1 MSGPCDRY
9 ESVVKVAAIYPD
21 LLGGRILV
29 QSSWAGIDSPVA
41 QFVTAE
47 TESALAAYAVR
58 PDLIR
63 EHSNIELSISQS
75 GYGRKQLNELI
86 QNAADAMLGRGGR
99 IKVVLTDSALYCANE
114 GDPFTETGYQTLM
127 LSHSSDKRDDQIGR
141 FGLGFKSV
149 LQISDEPQIFSR
161 SASVK
166 WSTHRSKELLE
177 TKFPGLSHY
186 PALRLA
192 ESVDPA
198 VAAAD
203 DTELAELMSWA
214 STVVKLP
221 LRDNL
226 TWISEELEK
235 FPHHF
240 LLFSPAIQELE
251 IIDRTHSK
259 SKNWSSIRDGQEI
272 TLHNGPYSEKWLL
285 LEYVHSVSATAL
297 ADAGSI
303 FARNEVKVS
312 WAVPLQGNPKSQR
325 GKFWNYFP
333 TKHETSLRGIVNAP
347 FKMNE
352 DRISMLETAYNS
364 EILTK
369 AVSRMVAA
377 ALPLL
382 STPADPAAHFDV
394 LPSRDKETFSWAD
407 AEIYAPIMTVLA
419 AVPSVPDRSGNLSR
433 ISDLNIQPEIPHS
446 KAIHELWDA
455 AIGDA
460 GPWVHQSAFS
470 HKDRNSLINRIV
482 KQANHKR
489 SSVTEWMEA
498 VVGNG
503 ELGDYENALA
513 IASAIHKR
521 KPDLDVRAR
530 DYVGEMRRSRIV
542 LMSDGR
548 LEAPISGR
556 LDLPTDPDEIGES
569 IVSFELVHHGLALTY
584 LKTLG
589 LEVLDGTTKLK
600 KIIRAAA
607 EDYTDPERAESL
619 WRVSRTFPVANVL
632 EMLMVF
638 AEPQKLLLKRKN
650 GTWGSL
656 GSSWLSGRLL
666 SADRPGDQ
674 ALVVDPLF
682 HARDISLLERLE
694 VRSTLPEQVRTA
706 AGETYL
712 TWKASEAARL
722 SRLSAD
728 SPEPFGAAGV
738 KVGPAMMT
746 PRLHELSGS
755 SDEARMQITKALLTR
770 KQYPSRIEFTSQYKT
785 AQDIEGPDLWW
796 VRNFGVFQTPL
807 GPIETKYCS
816 GSPTDFPTDF
826 LPFPGDEEAVALNLP
841 TAPEKL
847 SWAIIT
853 RLVETQLRI
862 DKVHL
867 YYGLLAKFGVRPPK
881 ELLVLLNRQGT
892 TRFDTSNVKVALD
905 ESSYSYLSASETHGA
920 IYVQNVDL
928 QEALTTVWKLDGVQI
943 EFSTEVV
950 TVESTDIERSLADA
964 LYPFISRVSKV
975 RQKTLCIPCS
985 AITKVNHNNIDTSSE
1000 AAPLNLHRD
1009 PDLNY
1014 VYYDEDMSPRQ
1025 LLAGLLELFGDRTAP
1040 ATVEQK
1046 RKQLVADK
1054 KRDER
1059 NKKVK
1064 DEKDPAKKLELLV
1077 GRDALVS
1084 LLPGSVQSMLA
1095 QREIDLTSKLVFDLV
1110 SNLYGTDL
1118 MQKLA
1123 PALEAMG
1130 VDDPSMFQGKSIEA
1144 RRVLSELGF
1153 DKALIHEPSIPKPKR
1168 EEIVGPIR
1176 LKVLHDYQIS
1186 TSRKIKD
1193 LLAGK
1198 TKNRRGVVQLPTGA
1212 GKTRVAAQSVIE
1224 HVATTSTPQLVVWV
1238 AHSEELCEQA
1248 IEAWTS
1254 VWQAVGPTG
1263 GRMAISRL
1271 WGGNAARQETTDL
1284 HLVVA
1289 TIQTLSKIAD
1299 DVERREPRG
1308 AQYSWLGNPNLVI
1321 IDEAHGAIAK
1331 SYTGVLKWMKRSA
1344 RDSAGPLLG
1353 LSATPYRG
1361 TNEKETERLVK
1372 RFEANLIEPDE
1383 FSAENAHQYLQG
1395 ISVLAEVR
1403 HEILE
1408 GIQLTQRHGGT
1419 TAQDDEDDS
1428 RNAML
1433 DQRVDL
1439 DRVAQSAERN
1449 ERILAHLEAHSST
1462 INHALIFAA
1471 SVDHAEALA
1480 AVLSATGTPAAAIS
1494 GRTRASQR
1502 RNLIEKFRNGDLK
1515 VLTNFD
1521 VLSQGFDAPK
1531 VDAVYLCRPTFSPNK
1546 YIQMVGRGLRGVA
1559 NGGSSEV
1566 MVVNIQDNLDQFGE
1580 SLAFTAFDYLWN
1592 RENIDV

>member
-1 MSGPCDRY
+1 MSEPCDRY

-99 IKVVLTDSALYCANE
+99 IKVVLTDNALYCANE

-127 LSHSSDKRDDQIGR
+127 LSHSSNKRDDQIGR

-177 TKFPGLSHY
+177 TKVPGLSHY

-226 TWISEELEK
+226 TWIRDELEN

-240 LLFSPAIQELE
+240 LLFSPAIRELE

-272 TLHNGPYSEKWLL
+272 TLHNGLYSEKWLL
-285 LEYVHSVSATAL
+285 LEYVHSVSPTAL

-303 FARNEVKVS
+303 FARDEVKVS

-407 AEIYAPIMTVLA
+407 AEIYAPIMRALA
-419 AVPSVPDRSGNLSR
+419 AVPSVPDRSGLLQR
-433 ISDLNIQPEIPHS
+433 ISVLNVQPDISDSSELS
-446 KAIHELWDA
+446 LLWDA
-455 AIGDA
+455 AVGET
-460 GPWVHQSAFS
+460 GPWVHQNALN
-470 HKDRNSLINRIV
+470 HKDRNALVNRILSY
-482 KQANHKR
+482 ANQKR
-489 SSVTEWMEA
+489 ATISEWLEE
-498 VVGNG
+498 VVRKG
-503 ELGDYENALA
+503 ELQDYENALRIAVA
-513 IASAIHKR
+513 IIAR
-521 KPDLDVRAR
+521 KPDHDTRALDPAA
-530 DYVGEMRRSRIV
+530 EMRRSKIV

-548 LEAPISGR
+548 LESPIVGR
-556 LDLPTDPDEIGES
+556 LDLPTDPDEIGETV
-569 IVSFELVHHGLALTY
+569 VSYELVHHGDSLRY
-584 LKTLG
+584 LKLLG
-589 LEVLDGTTKLK
+589 LEVLDGSTKLK
-600 KIIRAAA
+600 KIIRAVDD
-607 EDYTDPERAESL
+607 DYVDEERAESF
-619 WRVSRTFPVANVL
+619 WRVARTFPTASVL
-632 EMLMVF
+632 DALAAF
-638 AEPQKLLLKRKN
+638 AEPARILVKRKN
-650 GTWGSL
+650 GQWQPL
-656 GSSWLSGRLL
+656 GSSWLSGRML

-674 ALVVDPLF
+674 ALVVDPQF
-682 HARDISLLERLE
+682 HGRDLPLLERLG
-694 VRSTLPEQVRTA
+694 VRSTLPEQHRVATGQSYIA
-706 AGETYL
+706 
-712 TWKASEAARL
+712 WKNSEA
-722 SRLSAD
+722 SRLSKE
-728 SPEPFGAAGV
+728 SQGGPEPFSSSGV
-738 KVGPAMMT
+738 KFSPATMT
-746 PRLHELSGS
+746 DRLDELISAS
-755 SDEARMQITKALLTR
+755 EEARAQISTALLSR
-770 KQYPSRIEFTSQYKT
+770 KQYPTRIEFSSQYIP
-785 AQDIEGPDLWW
+785 AQDIDGPDVWW
-796 VRNFGVFQTPL
+796 VRNFGVFKTPL

-816 GSPTDFPTDF
+816 GAIDNFPTDF
-826 LPFPGDEEAVALNLP
+826 LPFPGIEESAVLKLP

-847 SWAIIT
+847 PWTMIT
-853 RLVETQLRI
+853 GIVEGQLRI
-862 DKVHL
+862 DRVHL
-867 YYGLLAKFGVRPPK
+867 YYGLLAKFGVSAPK
-881 ELLVLLNRQGT
+881 DLLVNLDHQRT
-892 TRFDTSNVKVALD
+892 TRFESKNVKVALD
-905 ESSYSYLSASETHGA
+905 EITFNYMVTDERYGA
-920 IYVQNVDL
+920 LYVQNAEL
-928 QEALTTVWKLDGVQI
+928 RESLLNSWGLEAAQV
-943 EFSTEVV
+943 EFSSEITQL
-950 TVESTDIERSLADA
+950 ESIDMERSPVDE
-964 LYPFISRVSKV
+964 LYPFLSRASKV
-975 RQKTLCIPCS
+975 AKKTICIPCS
-985 AITKVNHNNIDTSSE
+985 SIVNTTRNNLDDAYESR
-1000 AAPLNLHRD
+1000 PLNIYRD
-1009 PDLNY
+1009 PALNH
-1014 VYYDEDMSPRQ
+1014 VYYSEDLSTGQ
-1025 LLAGLLELFGDRTAP
+1025 LLSNLLDIFGDRTSIDVVKQKQKQLKAD
-1040 ATVEQK
+1040 EKQK
-1046 RKQLVADK
+1046 RLDGDILK
-1054 KRDER
+1054 
-1059 NKKVK
+1059 
-1064 DEKDPAKKLELLV
+1064 EKDPAKKLEMLV
-1077 GRDALVS
+1077 GRDALLALIPS
-1084 LLPGSVQSMLA
+1084 SVQEMLE
-1095 QREIDLTSKLVFDLV
+1095 QRNIELSSQLIVDLV
-1110 SNLYGTDL
+1110 SNLHGSDL
-1118 MQKLA
+1118 MLRLEPELLA
-1123 PALEAMG
+1123 QG
-1130 VDDPSMFQGKSIEA
+1130 VPDPKRFQGKTNAA
-1144 RRVLSELGF
+1144 RQFLKDMGF
-1153 DKALIHEPSIPKPKR
+1153 SPDLIHEPYSTKPQR

-1176 LKVLHDYQIS
+1176 LKELHEYQKS

-1193 LLAGK
+1193 LLAGN

-1224 HVATTSTPQLVVWV
+1224 HVASTDRSQLVVWI

-1254 VWQAVGPTG
+1254 VWQAIGPTG
-1263 GRMAISRL
+1263 GRMAVSRL
-1271 WGGNAARQETTDL
+1271 WGGNTARQETTDL

-1299 DVERREPRG
+1299 DVALREPRG
-1308 AQYSWLGNPNLVI
+1308 TQYAWLGNPNLVI
-1321 IDEAHGAIAK
+1321 IDEAHGAISK

-1344 RDSAGPLLG
+1344 RDTAGPLLG

-1361 TNEKETERLVK
+1361 TNEKETERLVN

-1449 ERILAHLEAHSST
+1449 ERILTHLEAHSST

-1494 GRTRASQR
+1494 GRTRPSQR

-1580 SLAFTAFDYLWN
+1580 SLAYTAFDYLWN
-1592 RENIDV
+1592 RENIDA